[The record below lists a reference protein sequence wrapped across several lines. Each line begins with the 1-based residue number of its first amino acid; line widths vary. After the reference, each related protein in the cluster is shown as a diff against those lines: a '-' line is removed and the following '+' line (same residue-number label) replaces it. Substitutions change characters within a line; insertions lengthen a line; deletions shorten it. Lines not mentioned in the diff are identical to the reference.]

1 MTSRLR
7 VGSLPYLNSEPFF
20 ACFEGADLQP
30 MMPSALGAV
39 MLRGELDAGLLSLA
53 DALALGDAVELLP
66 FGIATPGATGSV
78 HVWSHRPLD
87 KLGGA
92 TIGVTGETSTSVR
105 ILRLLLERRY
115 GVKDVRWASLDVEA
129 DAVLLIGDEALRQR
143 GQPSRFA
150 CCTDLGTEWVEW
162 TGLPAVFASWVVRRT
177 LSDTARA
184 TLTAAVDQALTR
196 GLASLETIAARRR
209 DSGISKAETVA
220 YLRNFIYRFGPAEQR
235 AINHFVDM
243 GGLATGPPSPPY
255 ARGAPA

>member
-1 MTSRLR
+1 MTSRPR

-20 ACFEGADLQP
+20 ACFQDVEQVS
-30 MMPSALGAV
+30 MVPSALGAV
-39 MLRGELDAGLLSLA
+39 MLRGELDAGLLSLV
-53 DALALGDAVELLP
+53 DALALGDAVDLLP

-87 KLGGA
+87 KLHGA

-115 GVKDVRWASLDVEA
+115 GVKDVRWTSLDVPA

-143 GQPSRFA
+143 GRPSRFA

-162 TGLPAVFASWVVRRT
+162 TGLPAVFAAWVVRRT
-177 LSDTARA
+177 LSDSTRA
-184 TLTAAVDQALTR
+184 ALTTAVDRALTR
-196 GLASLETIAARRR
+196 GLAALDAIAARRR
-209 DSGISKAETVA
+209 DTGITEAETSA

-235 AINHFVDM
+235 AITHFVR
-243 GGLATGPPSPPY
+243 LCAT
-255 ARGAPA
+255 